1 MLGTHGRR
9 QLPCVAN
16 KSVIMRRAAFW
27 IVLVCSIT
35 PFRSTIAQA
44 PTPRAAPVIGN
55 AEFVWNDDRSG
66 PRLGVAYIVGGSVTA
81 EKEGKTFSPLTSLF
95 GWQIEHQ
102 FSTGRRDLPVPLT
115 ELIMLAGGME
125 QGRFLPSMS

>member
-1 MLGTHGRR
+1 MLETHGRR

-16 KSVIMRRAAFW
+16 PSLLMRHAAFW

-35 PFRSTIAQA
+35 PYRSTRAQA
-44 PTPRAAPVIGN
+44 PTAPSAPVIGN

-66 PRLGVAYIVGGSVTA
+66 PRLGVAYIAGGSVTA
-81 EKEGKTFSPLTSLF
+81 EKEGQTFSPVTSLF

-102 FSTGRRDLPVPLT
+102 FATGRRDLPVPVT
-115 ELIMLAGGME
+115 EFVMLAGGME
-125 QGRFLPSMS
+125 QGRFLPSVS